1 MNLIDFN
8 TQQLEQIYILIMIV
22 IIMNLIMNQI
32 MMVMM
37 IIIPQRALEVDL

>member
-1 MNLIDFN
+1 MNLIDVN